1 MRFEVVDASGKPLK
15 PDQAS
20 LIVSSSVGEKNIVSF
35 AAPTQ
40 SGDYMECKFMWDTWQ
55 NQYGPILAGT
65 KFDLSVAVGR
75 LAPALSVET
84 KLGSIF
90 FAGAHGKAAAPT
102 GSRDSVASQRISK
115 IAASTA
121 LKREIVHHQQPEVQM
136 VTPILSTAC
145 AIIVALP
152 SLFGFSYII
161 HQGANVEDL
170 STGSAQKKALSALF
184 HGGIAAV
191 LVLQL
196 AFWTRFTLLQILPVL
211 LTVEVC
217 TLLVGIKCS
226 ALMSSSPKP
235 SGTPASTISEA
246 TSQSQKK
253 AL

>member
-1 MRFEVVDASGKPLK
+1 VRFEVVDASGKPIK
-15 PDQAS
+15 PDQAT
-20 LIVSSSVGEKNIVSF
+20 LIVSSGAGEKNIASF

-65 KFDLSVAVGR
+65 KFDLSVAVGS
-75 LAPALSVET
+75 LAPPLSVET

-90 FAGAHGKAAAPT
+90 FAGAHGKSSAST
-102 GSRDSVASQRISK
+102 GSRDSIASQRISK
-115 IAASTA
+115 IAASSA
-121 LKREIVHHQQPEVQM
+121 LKREIIHQQRPEVQM
-136 VTPILSTAC
+136 VTPIISTAC
-145 AIIVALP
+145 ALLVALP
-152 SLFGFSYII
+152 SLLGFSYII
-161 HQGANVEDL
+161 KQGANVEDL

-196 AFWTRFTLLQILPVL
+196 AFWTRFTLLQILPALV
-211 LTVEVC
+211 TVEIC

-226 ALMSSSPKP
+226 ALMSSCPTRSVKA
-235 SGTPASTISEA
+235 ASTLSEA

-253 AL
+253 VL

>member
-1 MRFEVVDASGKPLK
+1 MVDASGKPLK
-15 PDQAS
+15 PDHAT
-20 LIVSSSVGEKNIVSF
+20 LIVSSGAGEKNIVSF

-75 LAPALSVET
+75 LAPAFTVET
-84 KLGSIF
+84 KLGSIS
-90 FAGAHGKAAAPT
+90 FAGAHGKSPAPT
-102 GSRDSVASQRISK
+102 GSRDSIISQRISK
-115 IAASTA
+115 IAAATA
-121 LKREIVHHQQPEVQM
+121 LKREITHHQQPDVQM
-136 VTPILSTAC
+136 VSPVISAAC
-145 AIIVALP
+145 AFFVALP
-152 SLFGFSYII
+152 SLFGFSYIMN
-161 HQGANVEDL
+161 QGANVEDL
-170 STGSAQKKALSALF
+170 STGSSQKKALSALF

-211 LTVEVC
+211 ITVEIC

-226 ALMSSSPKP
+226 ALMSSYPTSSSKA
-235 SGTPASTISEA
+235 ASTLSEA